1 MKRLLFPS
9 LLFCFF
15 LAACGSQSGDLG
27 QTDAVIVPTVAAA
40 AEVPTLPPPVIES
53 TVPAEAPTETASEP
67 ESAEAESVAEEPT
80 EPDEAAEAE
89 IVEAEAAPEEAAPEE
104 AAPEAPTPDLSIEP
118 AVNITNSGD
127 KSGKAGELLV
137 VAGRAARRSDQR
149 LEISLV
155 TLDGR
160 ELLTQSIDELDFGAW
175 DVSIPL
181 PETFSGQARVVT
193 TVWNADDTPAASD
206 TLLVNIAADTSQ
218 ERYLQLGKPG
228 PDVTSAAGYYL
239 FFDGFAQKPVD
250 FVVTIA
256 VKADDCQTI
265 VSRQR
270 FPMNGSGNWRGFVQV
285 PEDVRGAACAIAWFG
300 EEGSADRREAQYLID
315 VIPKEDGAGTVI
327 GWPKAG
333 SEISAGETVFFQG
346 VALNATDGK
355 LEIQVRLAD
364 GSIAAG
370 NIVDVQ
376 QFGYWEAELLMPVD
390 LQGEVQ
396 VTADAG
402 TGADTILLTVK

>member
-1 MKRLLFPS
+1 MKRLIFLS
-9 LLFCFF
+9 VLFCFF
-15 LAACGSQSGDLG
+15 LAACGSQS
-27 QTDAVIVPTVAAA
+27 TDPEQAEVIIVPTAAA
-40 AEVPTLPPPVIES
+40 VAEVPTLPPPVIES
-53 TVPAEAPTETASEP
+53 TQAVETPTEAPTEATADVESDEQENVEEDAETDVEEETASN
-67 ESAEAESVAEEPT
+67 EE
-80 EPDEAAEAE
+80 
-89 IVEAEAAPEEAAPEE
+89 VVPEE
-104 AAPEAPTPDLSIEP
+104 PTPDLSIEP
-118 AVNITNSGD
+118 AVNITNIGD

-137 VAGRAARRSDQR
+137 VAGRAARRTDQR
-149 LEISLV
+149 LEASLV

-160 ELLTQSIDELDFGAW
+160 VLLTQAIDDLDFGAW
-175 DVSIPL
+175 EASIPL
-181 PETFSGQARVVT
+181 PETFSGQARLVT
-193 TVWNADDTPAASD
+193 TVWNADETSAASD
-206 TLLVNIAADTSQ
+206 TLLVNIEADTSQ
-218 ERYLQLGKPG
+218 VRYLQLDKPG
-228 PDVTSAAGYYL
+228 PESISAAGYYL

-256 VKADDCQTI
+256 VKVDDCQTI

-285 PEDVRGAACAIAWFG
+285 PEDVRGEACAIAWFG

-315 VIPKEDGAGTVI
+315 VISKEEGAGTVI
-327 GWPKAG
+327 GWPKEG

-355 LEIQVRLAD
+355 LDIQVRLAD
-364 GSIAAG
+364 GSVAAG

-396 VTADAG
+396 VTADGG
-402 TGADTILLTVK
+402 TGADVILLTAK